1 VNAFTARPSGM
12 KLLAAVWRLESVT
25 AAVFLILMVALI
37 FAGGVARTLGHP
49 LNWTSDAATALFAW
63 ACFLC
68 ADVAWRGNSLMS
80 IELVTERLPPRLQ
93 QACAYLSYAI
103 IVAFL
108 LYVVIAGF
116 WLTWISRG
124 RSFQGIPAV
133 SYSWITASMPVGAL
147 LLLIT
152 AALKIRDLVR
162 LDKQPPA
169 SEARPRT
176 L

>member
-1 VNAFTARPSGM
+1 VNAFTSRPGGM
-12 KLLAAVWRLESVT
+12 QLLVALWRLEAVT
-25 AAVFLILMVALI
+25 AAAFLILMVVLI
-37 FAGGVARTLGHP
+37 FAGGVARMLGHP
-49 LNWTSDAATALFAW
+49 LNWTGDAATAFFAW

-68 ADVAWRGNSLMS
+68 ADVAWRGNGLMS

-93 QACAYLSYAI
+93 KACGYLSYAI

-108 LYVVIAGF
+108 VYVVIAGL

-133 SYSWITASMPVGAL
+133 SYSWVTVSMPVGAL

-152 AALKIRDLVR
+152 AALKIRDQVR
-162 LDKQPPA
+162 LDRQPAA
-169 SEARPRT
+169 SEARPGT